1 MTTLNDD
8 KQAFVDAGGNLQ
20 HKHVR
25 RILADADAQAYTEA
39 QKAAAPPNPKAAGR
53 IQSALG
59 YFAVIFVTIV
69 MIFGTIALLIIVPS
83 AEFLAV
89 YTGLSV
95 ITNPTISAVTTAAL
109 FIALIVLMFLK
120 HVYADGLKDKNVY
133 GSIRY
138 GASFIGRWLGIE
150 NVNWYN
156 KLFRLDTLHNFTRME
171 RDYIA
176 LNSALNFAKVS
187 IIGASFVGR
196 LSSLFA
202 TYGALP
208 VAQAL
213 ESVRNNI
220 TGAELFGALVS
231 TIVLLTL
238 IKMLDVGVLFVFI
251 AFRNSAGSLDLGNFE
266 RVDSQTLYENLREQ
280 YQSERL
286 QELTMQLNRTSE

>member
-1 MTTLNDD
+1 M
-8 KQAFVDAGGNLQ
+8 V
-20 HKHVR
+20 
-25 RILADADAQAYTEA
+25 
-39 QKAAAPPNPKAAGR
+39 
-53 IQSALG
+53 
-59 YFAVIFVTIV
+59 
-69 MIFGTIALLIIVPS
+69 IVPS

-196 LSSLFA
+196 LSGLFA

-231 TIVLLTL
+231 TVVLLTL

-251 AFRNSAGSLDLGNFE
+251 AFRNSAGKLDLGEAE
-266 RVDSQTLYENLREQ
+266 RVDSQSLYESLREQ

-286 QELTMQLNRTSE
+286 QELTMQLQRQQNLQ